1 MIRANLVAVSNTVD
15 VDRNIGT
22 EVTNDAATVPEE
34 LFQKYTETDS
44 RPLTSTPMSASGT
57 ILTNRLTQEEFPIN
71 CNPWERTTLVLD
83 LRTNSKKQMENETFT
98 WHERDSL
105 GTLEPAPTHR
115 KTEIFISKPISRRTS
130 EHQIRSPELPTDIP
144 DPVPSI
150 EIYDESNSS
159 RNTDESKV
167 KKPSKELTVVR
178 RRGKRL
184 CKGKCRR
191 GSAYGQQTE
200 VCDLLEST
208 ETQISHIGNKSTRT
222 SIPTSNGDAEN
233 LVATPNRTSAM
244 NNTPSTMLPSFIDAN
259 ILKHL
264 YRELDNDKIDAEF
277 SVRRKIALQE
287 ALRVKGENYSHSK
300 RSQKLSNPVLAD
312 LPRVFSRRAVR
323 FEILGS
329 ESLHGLTVLEYL
341 SKNVKCRMRNSQR
354 YRIPFEK
361 YLVQFPRYI
370 SPDDIYKAL
379 GDVMG
384 EPITHE
390 QEAYLKSMIGEIKE
404 PLFVKSWFGLCAAA
418 ERLLCRFLPK
428 EKDPATSLQ
437 TVDFE
442 IFERRLKFINVDP
455 QLVQFLREIREK

>member
-1 MIRANLVAVSNTVD
+1 MVNEGSRRRWFIRDWLTTRDTGGCVGCKTGVLGRANVWLTKVAEGDGPFGVWLTPRATGQCV
-15 VDRNIGT
+15 VGEIGGLGRANVWLT
-22 EVTNDAATVPEE
+22 KVAEGDG
-34 LFQKYTETDS
+34 
-44 RPLTSTPMSASGT
+44 PLAFGQRYMPPDM
-57 ILTNRLTQEEFPIN
+57 
-71 CNPWERTTLVLD
+71 
-83 LRTNSKKQMENETFT
+83 KNETFT

-455 QLVQFLREIREK
+455 QLVQFF